1 MLVARIVQ
9 SEPLPKSAM
18 SETQLFR
25 RFIPL
30 IVFVAIPTSASE
42 LTAQTLSK
50 EGQSQM
56 AIHDYLFDTFLEGR
70 KTVYRGNG
78 RDRGLK
84 ELTILNET
92 KEIGHGDELMLPAG
106 TERIAVLFRH
116 FGFHGA
122 DLDRIKEVRV
132 FPFSPD
138 TG

>member
-1 MLVARIVQ
+1 
-9 SEPLPKSAM
+9 M

-25 RFIPL
+25 RFVPL
-30 IVFVAIPTSASE
+30 IVFVAILTSASE

-50 EGQSQM
+50 EGQNQK

-70 KTVYRGNG
+70 KTVYRDNG

-116 FGFHGA
+116 FGFNGA

-138 TG
+138 TGKI